1 MAFIYLLKTPS
12 LTIGGKKIM
21 KDVSEKVLSIYDEE
35 YQNWIVDLKKR
46 YKQSQIKA
54 AIKVNSELIH
64 FYWSLG
70 RDIVKMK
77 SESRWGSKFYESLS
91 KDLRNAFPNST
102 GLSPRNLQCMR
113 QFYELFPE
121 NIITQQLAAQI
132 TSIPWGHI
140 LLIISKVNK
149 TKKKGLFYIKKTIE
163 NNWSRSVLSCF
174 LDTNLYERS
183 QDKLTNFEATLPEE
197 NSDLANE
204 LIKDPY
210 NFNFLAMDDR
220 YTEKELKDALI
231 NNIQKFL
238 LELGTGFAFIGREY
252 RLQVGQTDQF
262 LDMLFY
268 NTQAHAY
275 VVLEVKTTTFKPEFV
290 GQLGAYVVAVDHI
303 LKTERDEKTIGI
315 LVCKDKDNVLARYS
329 LDSSSQPLG
338 VSSFELSKL
347 IPENFKSSLPTVEE
361 IENELKLK

>member
-1 MAFIYLLKTPS
+1 
-12 LTIGGKKIM
+12 M

-54 AIKVNSELIH
+54 AIKVNSELIQ

-77 SESRWGSKFYESLS
+77 SESKWGSKFYETLS
-91 KDLRNAFPNST
+91 KDLKEAFPDAT
-102 GLSPRNLQCMR
+102 GFSIRNLKYMK
-113 QFYELFPE
+113 QFYELFSKNE
-121 NIITQQLAAQI
+121 IVQQVVAEL
-132 TSIPWGHI
+132 SMVPWGHI
-140 LLIISKVNK
+140 IIIISKANNDS
-149 TKKKGLFYIKKTIE
+149 KKALFYIKKTIE

-183 QDKLTNFEATLPEE
+183 QDKLTNFKATLPEI

-210 NFNFLAMDDR
+210 NFNFLAIDDR

-252 RLQVGQTDQF
+252 RLQVGQTEQF

-290 GQLGAYVVAVDHI
+290 GQLGTYVVAVDHI